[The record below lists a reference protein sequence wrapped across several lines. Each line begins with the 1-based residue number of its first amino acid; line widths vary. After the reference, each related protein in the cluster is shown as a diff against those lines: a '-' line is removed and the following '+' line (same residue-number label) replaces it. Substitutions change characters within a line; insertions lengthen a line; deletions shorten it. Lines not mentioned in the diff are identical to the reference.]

1 MVRALRVRARPH
13 PRDPSPRVAIA
24 IGVLALA
31 AAVASVMPQLHAN
44 TWIFRDGRFYV
55 NVATTIVED
64 LTLDQHAFASSWY
77 TGTLGWNRDLDP
89 GWSNVALGARG
100 EHWPKHPWIHPLI
113 ASPVYFALGLPGT
126 LAWNLLMFAL
136 IASGLYRFARA
147 YAPPAPAALA
157 VALFVMG
164 TAILQSAY
172 DFSVDVLMLA
182 AFAQGLAAVLVG
194 RGVLAG
200 ACIALC
206 VIIKPTALML
216 MPALVLTIAERRDGT
231 TLRRSLAAGTIGLL
245 TYAGINWWMYGRP
258 WWSGYN
264 RTLVTQGGRPVV
276 ADHLDA
282 FATPF
287 AEGFDRM
294 WSGYYGLVHTF
305 TAMVIAAPGLI
316 VLLRRRPLHAIGAI
330 LGVAAS
336 LLVFAKYAYEGHR
349 FHWPA
354 LALLVPSIAV
364 TLEVIE
370 HAARAIVMRMRR
382 VSHAP
387 RSAGLV
393 AAIAIAGGAL
403 VALPFGP
410 RPEARVLASGAW
422 GERAMELARAIG
434 LEGTGAAVAVVLVHL
449 VLAGLLAARTTRIL
463 ERVVP
468 SPIAAFAI
476 GACALVPEVRE
487 ACLAGGPVLAT
498 SALLAL
504 GLERLCADRRVIA
517 AVAIALAMI
526 VWAVAPSDG
535 EPASALTTLAR
546 SFDEPSAIRLIA
558 PWIAIALPGLVIA
571 ARREARTGLALLVLA
586 IVAVFPRA
594 GSWAPITTIALA
606 APAAVSADAIAT
618 WIADRAR
625 GIDAR
630 RAGVLVLASIAALLV
645 IGGVRRVVQA
655 REPFRVASYEGVRRA
670 VVMHGEV
677 PCDFLAWEHLS
688 WECSHFDS
696 GLYGMVGLAVSDP
709 PRVGGE
715 PRELMVVP
723 TGRSGQERRVI
734 WDDAR
739 AGRELAIHW
748 AVPDG
753 LRGDA
758 LVLVR
763 VDEREVGR
771 FEVPARDDATIHE
784 LVLAT
789 PGVGDTARLEIAV
802 MPSAGRRHQATV
814 ALDAIWR

>member
-1 MVRALRVRARPH
+1 
-13 PRDPSPRVAIA
+13 
-24 IGVLALA
+24 
-31 AAVASVMPQLHAN
+31 MPQLHAN

-113 ASPVYFALGLPGT
+113 ASPVYFAVGLPGT

-231 TLRRSLAAGTIGLL
+231 TLRRSLAAGTIALL
-245 TYAGINWWMYGRP
+245 TYAGINWWMYGKP

-287 AEGFDRM
+287 AEGFERM

-305 TAMVIAAPGLI
+305 TAMVLAVPGLL

-330 LGVAAS
+330 LGVSAS
-336 LLVFAKYAYEGHR
+336 LVVFAKYAYEGHR

-364 TLEVIE
+364 TLEVVE
-370 HAARAIVMRMRR
+370 RAVRTIAMRVRR

-387 RSAGLV
+387 RTAGLV
-393 AAIAIAGGAL
+393 AAIAVAGGAL

-410 RPEARVLASGAW
+410 RPEARALGAGAW
-422 GERAMELARAIG
+422 GEGAMEVARAIG
-434 LEGTGAAVAVVLVHL
+434 LEGTSAAIAVVLVH
-449 VLAGLLAARTTRIL
+449 VIVAGLLAARVTRML

-468 SPIAAFAI
+468 SPIAAFAV

-487 ACLAGGPVLAT
+487 ACLAGGPVLIV

-504 GLERLCADRRVIA
+504 GLERLGADRRAIGG
-517 AVAIALAMI
+517 VAIALAAI
-526 VWAVAPSDG
+526 VWAVAPASEG
-535 EPASALTTLAR
+535 EGASAVTMLAR
-546 SFDEPSAIRLIA
+546 TFDEPSAIRLLA
-558 PWIAIALPGLVIA
+558 PWLVLAIPGIALA
-571 ARREARTGLALLVLA
+571 ARRDVRAGLALLALALFAVL
-586 IVAVFPRA
+586 PRA
-594 GSWAPITTIALA
+594 GAWAPITTIALA
-606 APAAVSADAIAT
+606 APAAVSADAFAT
-618 WIADRAR
+618 WAADRAR
-625 GIDAR
+625 AIDAR
-630 RAGVLVLASIAALLV
+630 RAGALVLATIVVLLV
-645 IGGVRRVVQA
+645 TGGVRRGVQA
-655 REPFRVASYEGVRRA
+655 REPFRVASSEGVRRA

-677 PCDFLAWEHLS
+677 PCDFLAWEHMS

-715 PRELMVVP
+715 ARELMVVP

-734 WDDAR
+734 WNDVR
-739 AGRELAIHW
+739 AGRELAIRW

-758 LVLVR
+758 LVVVR

-771 FEVPARDDATIHE
+771 FEVPARDDAAMHE
-784 LVLAT
+784 IVIPT
-789 PGVGDTARLEIAV
+789 PDVGQTARLEIAV
-802 MPSAGRRHQATV
+802 TPSTGRRHQATV